1 MVIKGVEQIPP
12 PNQRHAAQCKFEMIM
27 KTFVVALALV
37 TPAAFAVAQDNH
49 PDADAHQYR
58 YGDVIVQR
66 RPGRKQPFC

>member
-1 MVIKGVEQIPP
+1 
-12 PNQRHAAQCKFEMIM
+12 M
-27 KTFVVALALV
+27 KTFIVALALV
-37 TPAAFAVAQDNH
+37 TPAAFAVAQDDH